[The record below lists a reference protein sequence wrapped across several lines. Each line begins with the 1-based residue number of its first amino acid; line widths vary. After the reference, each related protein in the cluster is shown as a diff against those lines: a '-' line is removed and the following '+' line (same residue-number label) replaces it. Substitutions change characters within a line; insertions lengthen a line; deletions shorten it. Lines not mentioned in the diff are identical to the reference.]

1 MDIFHSI
8 MFNYGWMDFKKMAG
22 RNLKIGIIC
31 YPTFGG
37 SGVIATELGTSLAK
51 NGHEV
56 HFITSSQPVKLNVFE
71 KNIFFHE
78 VVLNSYPLF
87 QH

>member
-1 MDIFHSI
+1 
-8 MFNYGWMDFKKMAG
+8 MA
-22 RNLKIGIIC
+22 RSNLKIGIIC

-37 SGVIATELGTSLAK
+37 SGVIATELGTALAN
-51 NGHEV
+51 NGHKV

-78 VVLNSYPLF
+78 VVLNSYP
-87 QH
+87 